1 MKMQFS
7 YKSVRKF
14 MEGKER
20 PDMAKNIQR
29 QLKKYP
35 KSKLKNGA
43 RNWFLI
49 SMLKENDLLDEYV
62 AQCWPA
68 GKTEKGLKKI
78 EKYKLAAE
86 QLTNGKEIIAA
97 IATESAGE
105 NNDIYELTEEEQP
118 LEIKL
123 EQRQIFAD
131 TSEPTIDGLHKR
143 YQKGKLILSPEFQ
156 RFHVWDKTTSSR
168 LIESVLIDVPIPVV
182 YLAEEDDGKC
192 SVIDGQQRLR
202 AFFDYLENRFKLQ
215 NMLVLKELNN
225 KLYKDLVEPQ
235 QDKIEETKIYTVKI
249 RKESDKNIRFEIFER
264 LNRGSV
270 KLNDQELRNC
280 IYRGEYNNTINDLAQ
295 NKDFLWLIGLKSPH
309 KRMFDRELVLRFLA
323 MYHNAYL
330 NYSPPMKQ
338 FMNTDMEEYRDI
350 DEKPKKKA
358 VEVFK
363 KAVMVVKTVFGDKAF
378 RRFTVGTEKDP
389 NGHWEKKRV
398 NQALFDVL
406 MFGFTPYDQNQII
419 PHSDAIREELIWL
432 MTHDQEF
439 IEAITVGTSDKTR
452 VFSRFEK
459 WLHSLKEII
468 GVPKTE
474 VRNFTLNL
482 KEELFKANPT
492 CAICGQRIHGIDDS
506 EVDHIKHYWRG
517 GKTIPDNARLTH
529 RYCNRARGGRE

>member
-1 MKMQFS
+1 
-7 YKSVRKF
+7 
-14 MEGKER
+14 
-20 PDMAKNIQR
+20 
-29 QLKKYP
+29 
-35 KSKLKNGA
+35 
-43 RNWFLI
+43 
-49 SMLKENDLLDEYV
+49 
-62 AQCWPA
+62 
-68 GKTEKGLKKI
+68 
-78 EKYKLAAE
+78 
-86 QLTNGKEIIAA
+86 
-97 IATESAGE
+97 
-105 NNDIYELTEEEQP
+105 
-118 LEIKL
+118 
-123 EQRQIFAD
+123 
-131 TSEPTIDGLHKR
+131 
-143 YQKGKLILSPEFQ
+143 
-156 RFHVWDKTTSSR
+156 
-168 LIESVLIDVPIPVV
+168 
-182 YLAEEDDGKC
+182 
-192 SVIDGQQRLR
+192 
-202 AFFDYLENRFKLQ
+202 
-215 NMLVLKELNN
+215 
-225 KLYKDLVEPQ
+225 
-235 QDKIEETKIYTVKI
+235 
-249 RKESDKNIRFEIFER
+249 
-264 LNRGSV
+264 
-270 KLNDQELRNC
+270 
-280 IYRGEYNNTINDLAQ
+280 
-295 NKDFLWLIGLKSPH
+295 
-309 KRMFDRELVLRFLA
+309 
-323 MYHNAYL
+323 
-330 NYSPPMKQ
+330 
-338 FMNTDMEEYRDI
+338 MEEYRDI